1 MVQMTKE
8 DLIVVTERFEATVSG
23 NRSNHGMYRTIPL
36 KPRFEGLERQKVGF
50 RVMDV
55 FIDGK
60 PCPTDDVKQIDGGVC
75 VYMRDQK
82 RWLAKGKHVF

>member
-60 PCPTDDVKQIDGGVC
+60 PCPT
-75 VYMRDQK
+75 
-82 RWLAKGKHVF
+82 